1 MKPKKKRLTPEE
13 IKQSINVSALP
24 DVVSDSNMFIDVITR
39 STDIIADGIVTVDPD
54 VKNRKKIFFL
64 QSESGLRIASCT
76 FTASGGLAI
85 DYKEISTGTLDINTE
100 TCKDVLAGKFSS
112 ELFNMRDDE
121 IPPTIEEFWINGQE
135 VLAKNR
141 LEKIYWQGNISS
153 GTGVFQVIDGILLQL
168 ANDATSQLGIA
179 VTGSISTT
187 TLTVTA
193 VSKGITD
200 ADGEKIYLKPGML
213 LTGASIASNPCYI
226 IEQLTPS
233 GGGGGIGTYKISQ
246 SQTAA
251 SGTINANS
259 VINPNPIFE
268 GTQTTTTLTV
278 TKVVQGYLRVGQTI
292 TTAGGVAVTSQTIIA
307 QLTGE
312 DGGVGTYTVSV
323 SQSIAAATAMKAK
336 FDKFTEKNILYIMK
350 DIFSAVPEE
359 LRMGNEAGVVMQ
371 MVFPTSAKQAI
382 IGAQT
387 IQQRDN
393 FSNALW
399 NINNAGLV
407 VNGDS
412 ITYLG
417 MPVKFS
423 SGLPQNTMVC
433 TYKENLIY
441 GSFASPSLPP
451 LNLIDMEQT
460 TGEKKLRMISPSFD
474 IGALYGQGSHIIYIS

>member
-1 MKPKKKRLTPEE
+1 MKPKKRKTIEE

-24 DVVSDSNMFIDVITR
+24 AVVSDSNMFIDVITR
-39 STDIIADGIVTVDPD
+39 STDLIADGIVTVDPD

-64 QSESGLRIASCT
+64 QSESGLRIATCS
-76 FTASGGLAI
+76 FTSSGGLSI
-85 DYKEISTGTLDINTE
+85 DYKEISTGTLDVNTD

-141 LEKIYWQGNISS
+141 LEKIYWQGNTSTGS
-153 GTGVFQVIDGILLQL
+153 GVFAVIDGILAQL
-168 ANDATSQLGIA
+168 AADASSQLAIT

-193 VSKGITD
+193 VTKGITD
-200 ADGEKIYLKPGML
+200 ADGEVIYLKPGML
-213 LTGASIASNPCYI
+213 LTGANIASNPCYV
-226 IEQLTPS
+226 IEQLT
-233 GGGGGIGTYKISQ
+233 GATGGIGTYKISQ

-251 SGTINANS
+251 SATINANS

-268 GTQTTTTLTV
+268 GSQSTTTLTV

-292 TTAGGVAVTSQTIIA
+292 TTAGGVSVTSQTILA

-312 DGGVGTYTVSV
+312 NGGVGTYTVSV
-323 SQSIAAATAMKAK
+323 SQSVAAATAMKAK
-336 FDKFTEKNILYIMK
+336 FASFTEKNILYIMK

-359 LRMGNEAGVVMQ
+359 LRFGNEAGVVMQ
-371 MVFPTSAKQAI
+371 IILPTSMKQAI
-382 IGAQT
+382 MGAQT

-393 FSNALW
+393 FGNALW

-407 VNGDS
+407 VNGEE

-417 MPVKFS
+417 MPVKFA

-433 TYKENLIY
+433 TYRENLIY
-441 GSFASPSLPP
+441 GTFADPNLPP
-451 LNLIDMEQT
+451 LTLIDLEQT
-460 TGEKKLRMISPSFD
+460 IGDKKLRMISPSFD